1 MMIKILTGPEG
12 YSNYAYMQND
22 GFIDL
27 VQKNWRNR
35 LQATWSGSSLEA
47 YCHQVKICAQMA
59 LNCVEEDSQERPDIV
74 KIIDALNEIERNIS
88 KNILLQ
94 VEPIKL
100 QFLEEADSS
109 HIACS
114 LQLTNNTDKHVI
126 FRLVTKNPEY
136 FKGSFCGVVT
146 RGEKYSLAV
155 TRCNKLL
162 KPQVDRDE
170 YLTLESSMAS
180 DHEIQYAI
188 SDHVDSHT
196 RFFVE
201 AIETGREIH
210 RVKLTGS
217 YIPAQG
223 KAPTKSTFIQKRS
236 IHDNFLYVQ
245 GAVRKLHRQKIP
257 ALLLKLDIHK
267 AFDSVN

>member
-223 KAPTKSTFIQKRS
+223 KAPTK
-236 IHDNFLYVQ
+236 